1 MRQKRGNKI
10 DTTPVQ
16 GEGSFVIAKPL
27 TWDEL
32 KELQSLDAVATE
44 ERAPGFLVDKVL
56 DWNWTGDDDKPLP
69 SPARDPSVIG
79 KLTISEVIFL
89 VRAIPREGIDQGN

>member
-1 MRQKRGNKI
+1 MRQKQGNKI
-10 DTTPVQ
+10 DTAPIQ

-32 KELQSLDAVATE
+32 KELQSLDAEQTE
-44 ERAPGFLVDKVL
+44 LRAPGFLVDKVL

-69 SPARDPSVIG
+69 SPAVDPTVVG
-79 KLTISEVIFL
+79 KLTIPEVIFL
-89 VRAIPREGIDQGN
+89 VRAIPREGINQGN